1 MNKKSFMIA
10 AILVILANFTYAEES
25 SLADRLAE
33 AQATLKQ
40 EQMLNAELK
49 GKLADKEKLIAE
61 LKQRAQTLD
70 EQIAAIKEEHGITD
84 DA

>member
-1 MNKKSFMIA
+1 MCWK
-10 AILVILANFTYAEES
+10 
-25 SLADRLAE
+25 R
-33 AQATLKQ
+33 Q